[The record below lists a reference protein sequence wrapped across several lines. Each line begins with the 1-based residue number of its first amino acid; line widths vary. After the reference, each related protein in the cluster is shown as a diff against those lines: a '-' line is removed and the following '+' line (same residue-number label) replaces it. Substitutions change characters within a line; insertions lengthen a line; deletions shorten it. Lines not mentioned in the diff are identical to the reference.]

1 MLNSS
6 AGDDKRIGYPW
17 TDGLSAGRGS
27 TTSALVWKGSQ
38 WSAGGNNQY
47 PYYSQTTSSYTVLD
61 TLVQYFDDRTL
72 FPNMK
77 QIVVAGHS
85 LGAQTV
91 HR

>member
-1 MLNSS
+1 VNIR
-6 AGDDKRIGYPW
+6 DDKGSGYPW
-17 TDGLSAGRGS
+17 NTSLAAGGARS
-27 TTSALVWKGSQ
+27 YTSALVWKGSQ
-38 WSAGGNNQY
+38 WAAGGNNQY
-47 PYYSQTTSSYTVLD
+47 PYKSTTTSSYTVLD
-61 TLVQYFDDRTL
+61 TLVQYFDNKAL

>member
-1 MLNSS
+1 
-6 AGDDKRIGYPW
+6 
-17 TDGLSAGRGS
+17 
-27 TTSALVWKGSQ
+27 
-38 WSAGGNNQY
+38 
-47 PYYSQTTSSYTVLD
+47 VLD
-61 TLVQYFDDRTL
+61 TLVRYFDDRTL